1 MSDNVIRA
9 PARSSKEQFSKGSEA
24 WKEQSDPIFR
34 FSTEGDW
41 WGFPFFSLTASRYF
55 GDRGTLCLYWPLG
68 TVVITG
74 PKVLDFLPFFS
85 ICVSSSLALSP
96 EIISDAPARL
106 NNRGFFSSHFLV
118 KNRGLWFSMVR

>member
-24 WKEQSDPIFR
+24 RKEQSDPIFR

-41 WGFPFFSLTASRYF
+41 WGFPFFSLSASRYF
-55 GDRGTLCLYWPLG
+55 GDQETLCLYWPLV

-74 PKVLDFLPFFS
+74 PKVLNFYAGFCAHRATCLKADGKD
-85 ICVSSSLALSP
+85 
-96 EIISDAPARL
+96 IIGLQAPL
-106 NNRGFFSSHFLV
+106 LV
-118 KNRGLWFSMVR
+118 TQLV